1 MSDSGFAGQ
10 PPSTLIATTPTGA
23 PPVFGTDES
32 TRNGDKSGDS
42 PARQVAA
49 TAGQGT
55 EEVVG
60 EVRSQAA
67 NVLGDATSQ
76 ARDVVREARS
86 EMRQQASQQTDRVAQ
101 GLRTLAGQVEAL
113 RNGNPDEAGPVVDYV
128 RQAGDKIQ
136 ALAGRM
142 ESGGLDGIADDVRRF
157 ARRRPGTFLVG
168 AAVAGFAVG
177 RLLRSSTGGDG
188 SGVDTPRSPGQGALT
203 PAAPLAVAGPTS
215 YGEPAGYLGGTSGA
229 SVGNE
234 TATDW
239 QPTTQPGT
247 PAFPAGR

>member
-10 PPSTLIATTPTGA
+10 PPSTHISSISTGDA
-23 PPVFGTDES
+23 PVFATDDVA
-32 TRNGDKSGDS
+32 RNGDKNGDS
-42 PARQVAA
+42 AARQVAA

-55 EEVVG
+55 EEVVE
-60 EVRSQAA
+60 EVRSQTA
-67 NVLGDATSQ
+67 NVLGDVTSQ
-76 ARDVVREARS
+76 ARDVVHEARS
-86 EMRQQASQQTDRVAQ
+86 EMRHQAGQQTERITQ

-177 RLLRSSTGGDG
+177 RLLRSSTGGDEQG
-188 SGVDTPRSPGQGALT
+188 PDTFRRPGQGMLT

-215 YGEPAGYLGGTSGA
+215 YGEPAGSLGGTSGVP
-229 SVGNE
+229 VGSE
-234 TATDW
+234 MTTDW

-247 PAFPAGR
+247 PAFPSGR